1 MDGSSKTLMNACQL
15 RIRRKSLFLFTF
27 IPTVNIAIGRRSF
40 IQRVRVCVSLI
51 VRERERRKEK
61 EKESVSVCACVRVL
75 CVLVCMCVW
84 VYVCANMQD
93 REGGAKKRQSF
104 PRMLLNSRKNRLK

>member
-15 RIRRKSLFLFTF
+15 KITRKSLFRFSF
-27 IPTVNIAIGRRSF
+27 IPTVNIAICRRSF

-61 EKESVSVCACVRVL
+61 ESVI
-75 CVLVCMCVW
+75 VCMCACI
-84 VYVCANMQD
+84 VCIGVHVCMGVRVCQYA
-93 REGGAKKRQSF
+93 R
-104 PRMLLNSRKNRLK
+104 

>member
-15 RIRRKSLFLFTF
+15 KMRRKSLLRFSF

-40 IQRVRVCVSLI
+40 IQSVRVCVSLI
-51 VRERERRKEK
+51 VRESERRK

-93 REGGAKKRQSF
+93 REGGEKKRQSF